1 MKRCLICLQELD
13 MFQGLERVQFTNL
26 CQCTKRKRLSK
37 GHYLFHQG
45 ETTSTIYLIKSGK
58 LKLVQN
64 AEDGHETI
72 LDVCGPGEVL
82 GELSLFQEQNEH
94 SSAIAMEEV
103 CICCFSKIQFESLIK
118 QDPSFALRIIS
129 YLGQKRYENILKL
142 GKEAGQ
148 TVKERLLRLFYRLA
162 EQYGQKTSTSTLI
175 DLKITQQEL
184 ADMIGSSRVMVIQ
197 ALNELKAAN
206 IIDREKRYY
215 VLKNDPCLSA
225 HIFG

>member
-1 MKRCLICLQELD
+1 MKRCIICLQELD
-13 MFQGLERVQFTNL
+13 LFQGLEREQFANL

-58 LKLVQN
+58 LKLVQT
-64 AEDGHETI
+64 ALDGHETI

-82 GELSLFQEQNEH
+82 GEMSLYQEQNEN

-103 CICCFSKIQFESLIK
+103 RICCFSKLQFESLIK
-118 QDPSFALRIIS
+118 QDPSFAMRIIS
-129 YLGQKRYENILKL
+129 YLGQKRYETMLKPS
-142 GKEAGQ
+142 KEAGL

-162 EQYGQKTSTSTLI
+162 EQYGRKTPTSTLI

-197 ALNELKAAN
+197 ALKELKAAN
-206 IIDREKRYY
+206 IIDREKRYF
-215 VLKNDPCLSA
+215 VLKDDPCISV
-225 HIFG
+225 HTFN

>member
-13 MFQGLERVQFTNL
+13 LFQGLEPMQFNNL
-26 CQCTKRKRLSK
+26 CQCTQRKRLSK

-45 ETTSTIYLIKSGK
+45 EIASTIFLIKSGK
-58 LKLVQN
+58 LKLVQD
-64 AEDGHETI
+64 AEDGHATI

-82 GELSLFQEQNEH
+82 GELSLYQEQNEH

-103 CICCFSKIQFESLIK
+103 CICCFSKLQFESLIK
-118 QDPSFALRIIS
+118 QDPSFALRIIG
-129 YLGQKRYENILKL
+129 YLGQKRYENIINL

-162 EQYGQKTSTSTLI
+162 EQYGQKTSNSTLI

-184 ADMIGSSRVMVIQ
+184 SEMIGASRVMVIH
-197 ALNELKAAN
+197 ALNELKAAK
-206 IIDREKRYY
+206 IIDREKRS
-215 VLKNDPCLSA
+215 LPQCSC
-225 HIFG
+225 I

>member
-13 MFQGLERVQFTNL
+13 LFQGLERVQFTNL
-26 CQCTKRKRLSK
+26 CQCTTRKMLSK

-45 ETTSTIYLIKSGK
+45 DITGTIYLIKSGK

-72 LDVCGPGEVL
+72 LDICGPGEVL
-82 GELSLFQEQNEH
+82 GELSLYQEQKEH
-94 SSAIAMEEV
+94 SSAIAMEEA

-129 YLGQKRYENILKL
+129 YLGQKRYDNILNSE
-142 GKEAGQ
+142 KETRG
-148 TVKERLLRLFYRLA
+148 TVKEKLLSLFYHLA
-162 EQYGQKTSTSTLI
+162 KQYGQKSSTSTII

-215 VLKNDPCLSA
+215 ILKDDPCLSS
-225 HIFG
+225 HIFE